1 MSIPEHECLAIISQ
15 AEARSELQRI
25 GVEIGIDDDRS
36 ASQFVVEALMYV
48 NQTGL
53 LQRRDEPEPSKTSY
67 VDTQRYQEHKELVS
81 ARNQSAQSPHPYFA

>member
-36 ASQFVVEALMYV
+36 ASQFVVEALMYWRACAAAERDDSV
-48 NQTGL
+48 RSRSLVTG
-53 LQRRDEPEPSKTSY
+53 DHTKDH
-67 VDTQRYQEHKELVS
+67 V
-81 ARNQSAQSPHPYFA
+81 PYFA